1 MKEEIYHEPHEPI
14 RTRKMKVYINA
25 LTFLEFADFLIFLFV
40 EGFDLGSVFCGFNS
54 ALCL

>member
-1 MKEEIYHEPHEPI
+1 VKEEIYHEPHEPI